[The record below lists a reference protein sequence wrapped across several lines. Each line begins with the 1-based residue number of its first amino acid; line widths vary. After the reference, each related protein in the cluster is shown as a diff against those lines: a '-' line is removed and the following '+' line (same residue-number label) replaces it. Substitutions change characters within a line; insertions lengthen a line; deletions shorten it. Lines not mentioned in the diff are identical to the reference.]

1 MAAAK
6 KVQRRKQARRTK
18 PVRQRAQNGNG
29 VAPPKRRRATT
40 AESPDIGAE
49 AVRHLVR
56 APADYAGVVRQF
68 ADALTRTN
76 FKGEISAFKIRTLL
90 RRGERLAQRA
100 ATAEHKAVIARRQRT
115 VHDSNLW
122 KDVLATWRLVGA
134 AMPNHPELETPFAFM
149 QEYMSIGRRNGPPST
164 PPAA

>member
-6 KVQRRKQARRTK
+6 KARRMQPARRTK

-29 VAPPKRRRATT
+29 ATAPKRRRT
-40 AESPDIGAE
+40 ARVETLDIGAD

-56 APADYAGVVRQF
+56 APADYAGIVRQF

-76 FKGEISAFKIRTLL
+76 FKGEISAYKIRTLL

-100 ATAEHKAVIARRQRT
+100 ATAEHAAVLAGRQRIA
-115 VHDSNLW
+115 HDSNLW
-122 KDVLATWRLVGA
+122 GNVLSTWRLIVA
-134 AMPNHPELETPFAFM
+134 AMPNHPELEAPFAFM
-149 QEYMSIGRRNGPPST
+149 QEYMSIGRRKPPPKA